1 MMLRRILS
9 SEHLQLLREHVLRI
23 SVWRIQEGIR
33 ELLTEY
39 LFAIDFK
46 YAAKNGGG
54 NEKSIYPNV
63 T

>member
-1 MMLRRILS
+1 MHSLA
-9 SEHLQLLREHVLRI
+9 HLLKNRLTKAGPSPTRDEL
-23 SVWRIQEGIR
+23 EGIR
-33 ELLTEY
+33 ELLSEH